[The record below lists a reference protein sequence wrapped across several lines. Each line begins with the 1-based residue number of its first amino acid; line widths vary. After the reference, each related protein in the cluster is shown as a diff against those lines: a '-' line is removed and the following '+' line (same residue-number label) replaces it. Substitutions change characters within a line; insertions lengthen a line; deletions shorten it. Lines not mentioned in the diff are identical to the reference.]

1 MHYVYQN
8 YQLTNSRLHMTRRL
22 GAVSLT
28 IGRISRAHA
37 ASGAAWRR
45 FSAWGGK
52 IVAALRDP
60 EPQSPE
66 DYERELRERVFHPPQ
81 A

>member
-1 MHYVYQN
+1 MNV
-8 YQLTNSRLHMTRRL
+8 LF
-22 GAVSLT
+22 GAFSQT
-28 IGRISRAHA
+28 IERIVLRPFTSSA
-37 ASGAAWRR
+37 AFRR
-45 FSAWGGK
+45 FGAWAGK

-60 EPQSPE
+60 APQSPE

>member
-1 MHYVYQN
+1 
-8 YQLTNSRLHMTRRL
+8 MTRAFDVVSDAIGL
-22 GAVSLT
+22 ISGA
-28 IGRISRAHA
+28 RAA
-37 ASGAAWRR
+37 PGAAWRR
-45 FSAWGGK
+45 LLVWGGK
-52 IVAALRDP
+52 VVAALRDP

>member
-1 MHYVYQN
+1 
-8 YQLTNSRLHMTRRL
+8 MTRDF
-22 GAVSLT
+22 GAVSPT
-28 IGRISRAHA
+28 IGNLRRAYA
-37 ASGAAWRR
+37 ASSVALQRL
-45 FSAWGGK
+45 FAWGGK

-81 A
+81 P

>member
-1 MHYVYQN
+1 
-8 YQLTNSRLHMTRRL
+8 MTRSF
-22 GAVSLT
+22 GAVSL
-28 IGRISRAHA
+28 IGKVLRAYA
-37 ASGAAWRR
+37 ASGVGLRR
-45 FSAWGGK
+45 FGVWSGK

>member
-1 MHYVYQN
+1 
-8 YQLTNSRLHMTRRL
+8 MTRSF

-28 IGRISRAHA
+28 IGRISRARA
-37 ASGAAWRR
+37 AAWRQ
-45 FSAWGGK
+45 FGAWGGK

>member
-1 MHYVYQN
+1 
-8 YQLTNSRLHMTRRL
+8 MTR
-22 GAVSLT
+22 AFDVVSDA
-28 IGRISRAHA
+28 IGRISGARAA
-37 ASGAAWRR
+37 PGAAWRR
-45 FSAWGGK
+45 LLAWGGK

>member
-1 MHYVYQN
+1 MNVPF
-8 YQLTNSRLHMTRRL
+8 
-22 GAVSLT
+22 GAVSQT
-28 IGRISRAHA
+28 IGRISLRRVT
-37 ASGAAWRR
+37 SRTLMRIGAWA
-45 FSAWGGK
+45 GK

-60 EPQSPE
+60 APQSPE

>member
-1 MHYVYQN
+1 
-8 YQLTNSRLHMTRRL
+8 MTVRFD
-22 GAVSLT
+22 AVSLT
-28 IGRISRAHA
+28 IGRISLLRARSCA
-37 ASGAAWRR
+37 ALRR
-45 FSAWGGK
+45 FGAWAGRT
-52 IVAALRDP
+52 VAALRDP